1 MTDEQV
7 IKFVMEQQQMGK
19 SQQQIV
25 TQLMQKGVS
34 IDQIRRIRQKY
45 EKQNGQT
52 SLGAVDITG
61 ESKVNDRMRTN
72 NGKGKESDN
81 GNASSRVKD
90 N

>member
-34 IDQIRRIRQKY
+34 IDQIRRIRQK
-45 EKQNGQT
+45 
-52 SLGAVDITG
+52 
-61 ESKVNDRMRTN
+61 
-72 NGKGKESDN
+72 
-81 GNASSRVKD
+81 
-90 N
+90 